1 MTTLATQLPRT
12 PVEQDAP
19 QLSPGWW
26 LQKLDAALAAKQ
38 PRIATLNAYAD
49 GNAPLMD
56 VKVADSVKD
65 AFREFQRR
73 SRTTWA
79 DLIVDVMLD
88 KIRVAA
94 IRTGANGD
102 EFGDDQAWAWWQ
114 ANQLDADSR
123 ALHRSVFVTGEA
135 FVIVGAMDKEID
147 APLTTIEDPASIA
160 IATDPR
166 RRRVLRAAL
175 KRFVDEW
182 TGVDHAYLYLRGQGD
197 VGATVFRGE
206 ATSDGSWRW
215 VGDGPQ
221 TLPFTRVPVVWF
233 PNLLSINGKRW
244 FGEFEKHIDLIDRIN
259 SDVMQR
265 MVITA
270 MQAARQR
277 VMHNLPTHDKNN
289 NPIDYDGVF
298 AADPAA
304 IWNVP
309 KDVEVQELAATEPA
323 GLLQTA
329 RDDIKD
335 LSAVTRTPLPALIQ
349 DAANQTGENARM
361 IEGGQNHKCADRIA
375 SLSEGW
381 EEVALLQFLWAGDR
395 ERAKARDM
403 EILWNPLEV
412 PSMAER
418 FDAASKAEAAGVD
431 RGYIQREIL
440 GMSPQAI
447 KRALANVPDLPADPA
462 ADARKLAVAEVIQK
476 VYLGVGKVIS
486 SEEARAIVNAAG
498 GDLTVPGPDFSAG

>member
-1 MTTLATQLPRT
+1 MTLTTQLPRI
-12 PVEQDAP
+12 PVEADP
-19 QLSPGWW
+19 KQLSPGWW
-26 LQKLDAALAAKQ
+26 LQKLDSALVAKQ

-49 GNAPLMD
+49 GEAPLME

-102 EFGDDQAWAWWQ
+102 EYGDDQAWAWWQ

-135 FVIVGAMDKEID
+135 FVIVGQVDPEID
-147 APLTTIEDPASIA
+147 APVTTIEDPASIA
-160 IATDPR
+160 IATDPLR
-166 RRRVLRAAL
+166 RRTLRAAL

-182 TGVDHAYLYLRGQGD
+182 TGVDHAYLYLRGENGAH
-197 VGATVFRGE
+197 ATVYRGA
-206 ATSDGSWRW
+206 ATSDGTWQW
-215 VGDGPQ
+215 IGDQPQ
-221 TLPFTRVPVVWF
+221 TLPFSRVPVVWF
-233 PNLLSINGKRW
+233 PNLLSTNGKRS

-289 NPIDYDGVF
+289 QPIDYDGVF

-309 KDVEVQELAATEPA
+309 KDVDVQELAATEPA

-381 EEVALLQFLWAGDR
+381 EEVALLQFLWAGDL
-395 ERAKARDM
+395 ERAKATDM

-418 FDAASKAEAAGVD
+418 FDAASKAQAAGVNQS
-431 RGYIQREIL
+431 YIQREIL

-447 KRALANVPDLPADPA
+447 KRALANVPDLPPDPA
-462 ADARKLAVAEVIQK
+462 GDARNLSLAEVVQK
-476 VYLGVGKVIS
+476 VYLGVGTMIT

-498 GDLTVPGPDFSAG
+498 AQLAIPGPDFTAG